1 MNVADAVAT
10 FKAMVKFYDDAFL
23 SRELQRARARP
34 GDAGH
39 WLLVLEEEET
49 ERRRK

>member
-1 MNVADAVAT
+1 MSAADAVAT

-39 WLLVLEEEET
+39 WLLVLEEET